1 MKRTEPK
8 SFAAIFDEA
17 MERVGA
23 SSTLAA
29 QKASY
34 MWPEVVGPG
43 VARYTARRQVAEGGV
58 LHVYITSAPL
68 RQELSY
74 LRERL
79 IERLNNAADTPG
91 AITDII
97 FH

>member
-1 MKRTEPK
+1 
-8 SFAAIFDEA
+8 

-23 SSTLAA
+23 KSAMAA
-29 QKASY
+29 QKACY
-34 MWPEVVGPG
+34 LWPEVVGPG
-43 VARYTARRQVAEGGV
+43 VARYTLRRYVSDTGE

-68 RQELSY
+68 RQELAY
-74 LRERL
+74 LKTS
-79 IERLNNAADTPG
+79 IIYQLNTAAGSPE